1 MADSNLHKLTLKET
15 IVGRLSPHDSSIEGM
30 LAKLFVAW
38 TGFLGGVNLS
48 DVFTFASI
56 VYVCLNIFVLIRD
69 KLLRNQGE
77 KLKKDENKGGDISSG
92 D

>member
-1 MADSNLHKLTLKET
+1 MSAHSETKLTIKDS
-15 IVGRLSPHDSSIEGM
+15 IMGRLSPHDSSIEGM
-30 LAKLFVAW
+30 LAKLFAAW
-38 TGFLGGVNLS
+38 LGFFGGVTLS

-69 KLLRNQGE
+69 KFLRNQGE
-77 KLKKDENKGGDISSG
+77 KVTDKVEGKESSG